1 MKFSSEWFN
10 KKLFFGFIILVAL
23 LALIDWFLFGR
34 TPMHEIKTVTEAA
47 KVVGAKIT
55 GKPGGFAGAAQAH
68 AAQAH
73 AASATAALQA
83 TPVID
88 AATATPEQFKAWFDS
103 EVHLMNQYN
112 VNEEQ
117 MQQRYLE
124 LTAKMT
130 PAQFKQL
137 SVVART
143 KSPNVNERILA
154 AYLLGYSGY
163 ANINDLS
170 ALVTAPIQLD
180 GKPEPHSVAE
190 TQQVQERALR
200 VLAINRLANLAQGND
215 PEQAK
220 KAVAELKRLATT
232 LKDPSLKNYAENKLK
247 EISK

>member
-34 TPMHEIKTVTEAA
+34 TPMHEIKTVTQAA
-47 KVVGAKIT
+47 QAGVAKIT

-68 AAQAH
+68 AA
-73 AASATAALQA
+73 SATAALQTA
-83 TPVID
+83 PVID
-88 AATATPEQFKAWFDS
+88 ASTATPEQFKAWFDS
-103 EVHLMNQYN
+103 EVVLMNQYN

-143 KSPNVNERILA
+143 KSPNINERVLA
-154 AYLLGYSGY
+154 SYLLGFAGY
-163 ANINDLS
+163 ANVGDLTVL
-170 ALVTAPIQLD
+170 ALSPIKLD
-180 GKPEPHSVAE
+180 GKPEAHSLAE

-200 VLAINRLANLAQGND
+200 VLAINRLADLARGND
-215 PEQAK
+215 AAAAK
-220 KAVAELKRLATT
+220 KALDQLT
-232 LKDPSLKNYAENKLK
+232 LIAKTVKDPSLKIYAQNKLQ

>member
-55 GKPGGFAGAAQAH
+55 GKPGGFAGAAH
-68 AAQAH
+68 AH
-73 AASATAALQA
+73 AASATAALQTA
-83 TPVID
+83 PVID
-88 AATATPEQFKAWFDS
+88 ASKATPEQFKVWFDS
-103 EVHLMNQYN
+103 EVNLMNQYN
-112 VNEEQ
+112 VNEDQ

-215 PEQAK
+215 PAQAK

-232 LKDPSLKNYAENKLK
+232 LKDASLKNYAENKLK

>member
-55 GKPGGFAGAAQAH
+55 GKPGGFAGAAH
-68 AAQAH
+68 AH
-73 AASATAALQA
+73 AASATAALQTA
-83 TPVID
+83 PVID
-88 AATATPEQFKAWFDS
+88 ASKATPEQFKVWFDS
-103 EVHLMNQYN
+103 EINLMNQYN
-112 VNEEQ
+112 VNEDQ

-215 PEQAK
+215 PAQAK
-220 KAVAELKRLATT
+220 KAVAELKRLAAT
-232 LKDPSLKNYAENKLK
+232 LKDASLKNYAQNKLK

>member
-1 MKFSSEWFN
+1 MKFSSELFN

-34 TPMHEIKTVTEAA
+34 TPMHEIKSVTAA
-47 KVVGAKIT
+47 AQAVGAKIT

-68 AAQAH
+68 AD
-73 AASATAALQA
+73 SATAALQA
-83 TPVID
+83 VPVID
-88 AATATPEQFKAWFDS
+88 AATATPQQFKAWFDS
-103 EVHLMNQYN
+103 EVSLMNQYN

-117 MQQRYLE
+117 MQTRYLQ

-163 ANINDLS
+163 ANIGDLA
-170 ALVTAPIQLD
+170 ALVNAPIQLD
-180 GKPEPHSVAE
+180 GKPEAHSMAE

-200 VLAINRLANLAQGND
+200 ILAVNRLADLAQGND

-220 KAVAELKRLATT
+220 KAVLELKKLATT
-232 LKDPSLKNYAENKLK
+232 LKDPSLKNYAQNKLQ